1 MEHEGAEAWV
11 PVTRSVAKLASAAE
25 ECRGC
30 ELWEDATQVVF
41 SRGRASAR
49 LALVGEQPATRRTGP
64 ASRSWAQQVA
74 CSPTRW
80 KPQTSIRR
88 AST

>member
-30 ELWEDATQVVF
+30 ELWEDATQVVTTAWL
-41 SRGRASAR
+41 R
-49 LALVGEQPATRRTGP
+49 PPRTDP
-64 ASRSWAQQVA
+64 V
-74 CSPTRW
+74 
-80 KPQTSIRR
+80 K
-88 AST
+88 